1 MRKGSEALVRTSRK
15 TADGKTYFLVS
26 DIDPPYHKAA
36 KDLGFVEAEDCF
48 GRAFETDTP
57 HLDHIFGRFASYAE
71 EMILQAAG
79 AKPVPWD
86 KALLSFL
93 QRASG
98 ENVDWWLAGSGALAI
113 RGIDLVPR
121 DLDIITDRDGALRL
135 GRAMS
140 EWLVEPVQESHGWI
154 ARWFGRAFAHA
165 RIEWVG
171 DVEKWVDD
179 RGSNDFGPMAGD
191 RLQTVRWSGYTIRVP
206 PLEMQLEACERRG
219 LKDRAQ
225 KIQQALGHM

>member
-1 MRKGSEALVRTSRK
+1 VRKGAEALVRTSRK

-26 DIDPPYHKAA
+26 DLDPSYHKAA

-48 GRAFETDTP
+48 GRAFETNSP
-57 HLDHIFGRFASYAE
+57 QLDQIFARFASYAE

-79 AKPVPWD
+79 AKPIPWD

-98 ENVDWWLAGSGALAI
+98 ENVDWWLAGSAALAI

-121 DLDIITDRDGALRL
+121 DLDIVTDRNGALRL

-140 EWLVEPVQESHGWI
+140 AWLVEPVQESHGWI
-154 ARWFGRAFAHA
+154 ARWFGRAFADA

-179 RGSNDFGPMAGD
+179 RGPSDFGPMARA
-191 RLQTVRWSGYTIRVP
+191 RLQTVRWSGYAIRVP
-206 PLEMQLEACERRG
+206 PLEMQLEVCERRG

-225 KIQQALGHM
+225 KIQQALGLV

>member
-1 MRKGSEALVRTSRK
+1 MTVSRK
-15 TADGKTYFLVS
+15 NAGGKTYFLVS
-26 DIDPPYHKAA
+26 ELDPLYHKAA
-36 KDLGFVEAEDCF
+36 KDLGFVKTDEGFARGFEA
-48 GRAFETDTP
+48 DTP
-57 HLDHIFGRFASYAE
+57 HLDQIYARFTFSAE

-79 AKPVPWD
+79 ARAVPWD

-98 ENVDWWLAGSGALAI
+98 ENVDWWLAGSTALAV
-113 RGIDLVPR
+113 RGIDSVPR
-121 DLDIITDRDGALRL
+121 DLDIITDSDGAQRL

-140 EWLVEPVQESHGWI
+140 DWLVEPVQESLGWI

-171 DVEKWVDD
+171 DVEAWVDKQ
-179 RGSNDFGPMAGD
+179 GPSDFGPAT
-191 RLQTVRWSGYTIRVP
+191 RAKLQTVRWSGHTIRVP
-206 PLEMQLEACERRG
+206 PLETQLAVYERRG

-225 KIQQALGHM
+225 KIQQALRIL